1 MDIASTPE
9 VAPPPVTIHREDYRP
24 FAWRVPQTRLRF
36 TLGLERT
43 RVQANFDVERNP
55 DADPSP
61 VLRLSGD
68 GLTPAGVWIDGALSN
83 DWEMD
88 GSDLLI
94 TFRASGTR
102 SASKPRSSPPP
113 TAS

>member
-1 MDIASTPE
+1 M
-9 VAPPPVTIHREDYRP
+9 
-24 FAWRVPQTRLRF
+24 PQTRLRF

-68 GLTPAGVWIDGALSN
+68 GLSPAGVWIDGALSN
-83 DWEMD
+83 DWKMD

-94 TFRASGTR
+94 TLPGERHEVAPR
-102 SASKPRSSPPP
+102 PRSSPPP